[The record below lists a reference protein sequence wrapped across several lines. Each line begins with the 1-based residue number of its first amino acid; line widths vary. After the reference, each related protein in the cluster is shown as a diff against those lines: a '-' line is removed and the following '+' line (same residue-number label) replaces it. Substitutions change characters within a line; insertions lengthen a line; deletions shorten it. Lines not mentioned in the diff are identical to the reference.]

1 MGAVTAQQPL
11 PEQPQPAVASDSD
24 SDQAPLR
31 LRERFTAAAGASLVA
46 ALVVNPLDVV
56 KVGSSSR
63 CALLCTG
70 AMPARHCS

>member
-1 MGAVTAQQPL
+1 MGAVSAAQQPL
-11 PEQPQPAVASDSD
+11 PEQPQPAVDSD

-46 ALVVNPLDVV
+46 ALVVNTLDVV